1 MAGLVPATHAF
12 RRRERRQ
19 GGGEVKKLCFWGHCD
34 HAALPGLVSEAA
46 RRGWPGQAR
55 PGRERLRDRVGSSP
69 PIANALRAGSV
80 AKNKIVCYGFLFAAL
95 SGLSQG
101 LGPDDGDEARV
112 NGRAARQE
120 SMVGSRS
127 GAVIRFRV
135 SAPQDEVVG
144 SYFLLESLVT
154 H

>member
-1 MAGLVPATHAF
+1 MGFYSQHLADCP
-12 RRRERRQ
+12 
-19 GGGEVKKLCFWGHCD
+19 
-34 HAALPGLVSEAA
+34 
-46 RRGWPGQAR
+46 
-55 PGRERLRDRVGSSP
+55 
-69 PIANALRAGSV
+69 RA
-80 AKNKIVCYGFLFAAL
+80 
-95 SGLSQG
+95 

-120 SMVGSRS
+120 SMVGWRS